1 MTTDFQSYL
10 ERARSEVRELSVEAL
25 EGRLASPSPPLLI
38 DVREADETLNGVIP
52 GATLIPRGLL
62 ELRVEAA
69 IPDRRT
75 PIVLYCAAGTR
86 SVLAAVT
93 LQALGYT
100 DVASL
105 AGGFARHAQLG
116 RPVEHRRR
124 LTADQEARYA
134 RHITLPEVGY
144 EGQLKLM
151 DAKVLC
157 VGAGGLGSP
166 TALYLAAA
174 GVGTIGIVDADKVDR
189 TNLQRQILHA
199 EDRVGMP
206 KVDSAAK
213 TLRGLNGDVTV
224 NGHAVRL
231 TSQNALDIISRYD
244 LVIDGSD
251 NFPTRYL
258 INDACVL
265 LGKPNVHGSI
275 YRFEGQATVFH
286 PGHGP
291 CYRCLFSEPPPP
303 ELSPNCQDAGVF
315 GVLPGIIG
323 VIQAIEAVKLI
334 LGKGDSLSGRLLT
347 FDALAMT
354 FGELGV
360 PRDPECP
367 MCGDAPT
374 IRELID
380 YEQFCSHDGR
390 VSIPS
395 H

>member
-1 MTTDFQSYL
+1 MATDFQGFL
-10 ERARSEVRELSVEAL
+10 ERARREVRELSVEAL
-25 EGRLASPSPPLLI
+25 AVGLASPSPPRLI
-38 DVREADETLNGVIP
+38 DLREADETLNGVIP

-62 ELRVEAA
+62 ELRIEATV
-69 IPDRRT
+69 PDRDT

-93 LQALGYT
+93 LKALGYT

-105 AGGFARHAQLG
+105 TGGYTRHVQLG
-116 RPVEHRRR
+116 HPVEHRRR

-134 RHITLPEVGY
+134 RHITLPEVGL
-144 EGQLKLM
+144 EGQLKLL

-174 GVGTIGIVDADKVDR
+174 GVGTIGIVDADQVDR

-199 EDRVGMP
+199 EDRVGMA

-224 NGHAVRL
+224 NRHGMRL
-231 TSQNALDIISRYD
+231 TSQNALDLISRYD

-265 LGKPNVHGSI
+265 LNKPNVHGSI
-275 YRFEGQATVFH
+275 YRFEGQATVFR

-291 CYRCLFSEPPPP
+291 CYRCLFPEPPPP

-374 IRELID
+374 IYELID
-380 YEQFCSHDGR
+380 YEHFCTYGR
-390 VSIPS
+390 RDSRPAR
-395 H
+395 

>member
-1 MTTDFQSYL
+1 MATDFQSFF
-10 ERARSEVRELSVEAL
+10 ERARREVRELSVEVLAV
-25 EGRLASPSPPLLI
+25 GLASPSPPRLI
-38 DVREADETLNGVIP
+38 DLREADETLNGVIP

-62 ELRVEAA
+62 ELRIEATV
-69 IPDRRT
+69 PDRDT

-93 LQALGYT
+93 LKVLGYT

-105 AGGFARHAQLG
+105 AGGYARHVQLG
-116 RPVEHRRR
+116 HPVEHRRR

-134 RHITLPEVGY
+134 RHITLPEVGL
-144 EGQLKLM
+144 EGQLKLL

-174 GVGTIGIVDADKVDR
+174 GVGTIGIVDADQVDR

-199 EDRVGMP
+199 EDRVGMA

-224 NGHAVRL
+224 NRHGMRL
-231 TSQNALDIISRYD
+231 TSQNALDLISRYD

-265 LGKPNVHGSI
+265 LNKPNVHGSI
-275 YRFEGQATVFH
+275 YRFEGQATVFR

-291 CYRCLFSEPPPP
+291 CYRCLFPEPPPP

-334 LGKGDSLSGRLLT
+334 LGKGDSLAGRLLT

-374 IRELID
+374 IHELID
-380 YEQFCSHDGR
+380 YEHFCTYGSRDSHPAR
-390 VSIPS
+390 
-395 H
+395 